1 MRAPQKGAYGTMMD
15 EYMSGLKDLN
25 LRSQD
30 ILRQI
35 VETYLETGEPV
46 GSRTL
51 SQNLANPVSA
61 ATVRNVMSD
70 LEGLGL
76 LFAPH
81 TSAGRLP
88 TDAGL
93 RMFVDGLLELGHLS
107 ESERQKIEA
116 QMRGADSSQGL
127 DDILR
132 DASQLLSGLSQC
144 AGLVL
149 APKHDAVLKHIE
161 FVPVDGTRALVV
173 MVTEDG
179 SVENRVIEV
188 PPGITPSALTEAT
201 NYLNARFRGRTVSE
215 LARQLDVEIL
225 SQRQE
230 LQEITRRLID
240 AGLAA
245 WAGSDGGLAQFSNT
259 LPGSGGGTSDDG
271 RSLII
276 TGQSRLLDN
285 VTAMADLEQVRKLFE
300 ELENKADLVQ
310 LLGRAE
316 QAEGVRI
323 FIGSESRHFGLSGSS
338 VVVSPFR
345 DEKRHIVGVLG
356 VIGPTRLNYA
366 KIIPMVDYT
375 ATVISRMIGRET

>member
-1 MRAPQKGAYGTMMD
+1 MD

-51 SQNLANPVSA
+51 SQNLSNPVSA

-107 ESERQKIEA
+107 ESERHKIEA

>member
-1 MRAPQKGAYGTMMD
+1 MMD
-15 EYMSGLKDLN
+15 EYMNGLKDLN
-25 LRSQD
+25 RRSQD

-51 SQNLANPVSA
+51 SQNLSNPVSA

-107 ESERQKIEA
+107 ESERHKIEA
-116 QMRGADSSQGL
+116 QMRGADASQGL

-149 APKHDAVLKHIE
+149 APKNDAVLKHIE

-215 LARQLDVEIL
+215 LASQLDVEIR

-245 WAGSDGGLAQFSNT
+245 WAGSDGGPAQFSNT
-259 LPGSGGGTSDDG
+259 LPGSGSGTGGET
-271 RSLII
+271 RSLIV

-323 FIGSESRHFGLSGSS
+323 FIGSESKHFGLSGSS

>member
-1 MRAPQKGAYGTMMD
+1 MD